1 VSPDS
6 DYAVLGMPPGASME
20 ELKTAYRDLV
30 KVWHPD
36 RFAGNPRLQRK
47 AQEKL
52 KEINL
57 AYERLQSLS
66 TSSASG
72 AARGGKRTAERPAPP
87 PPPPPHS
94 ETGPASTSQAAD
106 GGPQRNSE
114 RLKATKPTWLVL
126 AGLVAVALVSFS
138 LLAEHS
144 TRPESAGNRS
154 TPQPEPRMSPEV
166 RDDLRE
172 KAAPERQ
179 PSRGVETK
187 PGSEPLVIERPDC
200 QQVLNPDGTLQVYR
214 TVHADGR
221 VTYTNCRPRPG
232 SQPPMTQPPPDCS
245 KPGGHRRVMEDGT
258 VVFVNCPP
266 KERAEGP

>member
-1 VSPDS
+1 
-6 DYAVLGMPPGASME
+6 MPPGASME

-57 AYERLQSLS
+57 AYERLQSRS
-66 TSSASG
+66 TSPAS
-72 AARGGKRTAERPAPP
+72 PAP

-94 ETGPASTSQAAD
+94 EPGPASTSQAAD
-106 GGPQRNSE
+106 GGPQRTSN

-126 AGLVAVALVSFS
+126 AGLVAVTLVSFS

-144 TRPESAGNRS
+144 TRPKSNANRS
-154 TPQPEPRMSPEV
+154 MPQPEPRMSPEA
-166 RDDLRE
+166 RDELPE
-172 KAAPERQ
+172 KAAPERR
-179 PSRGVETK
+179 PAAGVETK
-187 PGSEPLVIERPDC
+187 PGPEPLVVERP
-200 QQVLNPDGTLQVYR
+200 
-214 TVHADGR
+214 A
-221 VTYTNCRPRPG
+221 G

-245 KPGGHRRVMEDGT
+245 RPGVYRRVMENGT

>member
-1 VSPDS
+1 MPDS
-6 DYAVLGMPPGASME
+6 DYVVLGMPPGASME

-57 AYERLQSLS
+57 AYERLQSRS
-66 TSSASG
+66 TSPAS
-72 AARGGKRTAERPAPP
+72 TPP

-94 ETGPASTSQAAD
+94 ETGPASTSQAPD
-106 GGPQRNSE
+106 GEPQRNSE

-154 TPQPEPRMSPEV
+154 APQPEPRMSPEV

-179 PSRGVETK
+179 PSGGVETK
-187 PGSEPLVIERPDC
+187 PGSKPLVIERPDC

-214 TVHADGR
+214 TVHEDGR

-232 SQPPMTQPPPDCS
+232 SPPPMTQPTPDCS
-245 KPGGHRRVMEDGT
+245 KPGGYRRVMEDGA

>member
-1 VSPDS
+1 
-6 DYAVLGMPPGASME
+6 ME
-20 ELKTAYRDLV
+20 ELKKAYRDLV

-36 RFAGNPRLQRK
+36 RFGGNPGLQRK

-57 AYERLQSLS
+57 AYERLQSRS
-66 TSSASG
+66 T
-72 AARGGKRTAERPAPP
+72 APP
-87 PPPPPHS
+87 PQPR
-94 ETGPASTSQAAD
+94 TGPASTSQAAD
-106 GGPQRNSE
+106 HGPQRNSD

-154 TPQPEPRMSPEV
+154 TPPPEPGMSPEV
-166 RDDLRE
+166 RGDLPK

-179 PSRGVETK
+179 PSGGFEPK
-187 PGSEPLVIERPDC
+187 PGSEPLVVERPDC
-200 QQVLNPDGTLQVYR
+200 QPVLNPDGTPQVYR

-221 VTYTNCRPRPG
+221 VTYTNCRPRSG
-232 SQPPMTQPPPDCS
+232 SPSPMTQPPPDCS
-245 KPGGHRRVMEDGT
+245 KPGVYRRVMEDGT

-266 KERAEGP
+266 KERVEGP